1 MARYEYDCPVHGA
14 FDRYFPMGEAP
25 TQVVH
30 TYGDPE
36 RFSGSDPLD
45 DCRELSSRV
54 YGFYHQEDR
63 RHMRQGISH
72 ATGKPFAQSRDE
84 ERAIEKSTGI
94 YFAGKN
100 DLLPHE
106 REAVAYSK
114 HVASGGERVENPI
127 SVPTEK
133 PLPLTHYMD
142 KMGYKRREYD
152 KPPLTADQQQRQFE
166 KIVEKH
172 G

>member
-1 MARYEYDCPVHGA
+1 MARYEYECPVHGA
-14 FDRYFPMGEAP
+14 FDQYFPMGDAPEVVVCFHAHEA
-25 TQVVH
+25 
-30 TYGDPE
+30 
-36 RFSGSDPLD
+36 RSGGKVAVAK
-45 DCRELSSRV
+45 RV

-106 REAVAYSK
+106 REAVAYQK
-114 HVASGGERVENPI
+114 HVASGGERVENPV

-142 KMGYKRREYD
+142 KMGYRRREYD

-166 KIVEKH
+166 KIVKDH

>member
-1 MARYEYDCPVHGA
+1 MARYEYQCPVHGA

-25 TQVVH
+25 SSSACVAQEEGLYFPH
-30 TYGDPE
+30 
-36 RFSGSDPLD
+36 F
-45 DCRELSSRV
+45 CARESKRV

-127 SVPTEK
+127 SVPIEK